1 MERCQEIIN
10 ANDTNLET
18 YQMFINGEFVNA
30 ETGQIKPTYNPA
42 TEEPV
47 AFVQVGTRND
57 ARRAIEA
64 ARKAFDKGQWRS
76 MDPRERARI
85 LMKVVEKLQERT
97 SEIAAIESMDS
108 GATIRK
114 TSLMDLPIGTDH
126 FRLLVEQ
133 GERVQA
139 YEPLPWNNMPYTSW
153 NFVHREPIGVCAGI
167 IPWNFPFLMAVW
179 KIAPALIMGNSLVLK
194 PATDTPL
201 SALELS
207 KIIAECD
214 LPPGVFNIITGP
226 GSVIGEELCTSPLV
240 DKVALTG
247 STETGRHVM
256 KLASDTIKK
265 VTLEL
270 GGKSPTI
277 ILDDAD
283 LDMAVDG
290 ALFGTFFHAGQVCE
304 SGTRCFV
311 PESIYDE
318 FMERLRDRITHI
330 KLGDPMDPET
340 TMGPLISKAQQ
351 KTVMGYI
358 ETGRNEGARCTIGGN
373 IPAHLTKGSYVEPTV
388 FEDVSNDM
396 TIAREEIFG
405 PVLSVIKY
413 KGITEAV
420 AMANDSIYGLGGAV
434 FSRDV
439 PWAIEVAKQIRTGTV
454 WINDYH
460 LLSPLAPFGG
470 YKQSGVGR
478 ELGPHGLLEFTQ
490 IKHIHVDLTNDR
502 SKKFW
507 YEYIFND

>member
-1 MERCQEIIN
+1 
-10 ANDTNLET
+10 
-18 YQMFINGEFVNA
+18 EFVNA

-64 ARKAFDKGQWRS
+64 ARKSFDKGQWRS